1 MRVVFMGSP
10 EFAVPSLSA
19 LAARHQVVAVY
30 TQPDRVRGRGARTTP
45 TPVKTGALA
54 LGLEVRT
61 PETLRDERVQH
72 EFAELRPEVVCVA
85 AYGLILP
92 KEVLVVPPHGCI
104 NVHASLLPRHRG
116 AAPVHR
122 AILQGDKETGVSIMR
137 MEEGLDTG
145 PFAAV
150 RTVRIDDH
158 DVASLT
164 QILAEEGAE
173 ALLETLD
180 AVENG
185 TVAWIP
191 QANEN
196 ATYAAKVTDADVAL
210 DPSLKVNDALAR
222 VRASG
227 SSARAKAVVC
237 GVRLDIVRAARATNP
252 PSAGHAHVGKRG
264 LTLGFADGAIEALE
278 VRPEG
283 RGSMPAAA
291 FACGIRTGPNTTWEQ
306 A

>member
-1 MRVVFMGSP
+1 MGSP
-10 EFAVPSLSA
+10 EFAVPSLMA
-19 LAARHQVVAVY
+19 LAGRHDVVAVF
-30 TQPDRVRGRGARTTP
+30 TQPDRVRGRGGRTTP
-45 TPVKTGALA
+45 TPVKAGALD

-61 PETLRDERVQH
+61 PVTLRDPQVQQA
-72 EFAELRPEVVCVA
+72 FAALAPDVVCVA

-92 KEVLVVPPHGCI
+92 PEILDVPRYGCI

-122 AILQGDKETGVSIMR
+122 AILEGDTMTGVSIMR

-145 PFAAV
+145 PYATV
-150 RTVRIDDH
+150 RTVPVDDH

-164 QILAEEGAE
+164 AILAEEGAA

-180 AVENG
+180 AIERG
-185 TVAWIP
+185 TVRWIP
-191 QANEN
+191 QDDAN

-210 DPSLKVNDALAR
+210 HPALDVRDALAR

-237 GVRLDIVRAARATNP
+237 GARIDIVRATRATNP

-283 RGSMPAAA
+283 RGSMPATA
-291 FACGIRTGPNTTWEQ
+291 FACGTRTGPNTTWGQ